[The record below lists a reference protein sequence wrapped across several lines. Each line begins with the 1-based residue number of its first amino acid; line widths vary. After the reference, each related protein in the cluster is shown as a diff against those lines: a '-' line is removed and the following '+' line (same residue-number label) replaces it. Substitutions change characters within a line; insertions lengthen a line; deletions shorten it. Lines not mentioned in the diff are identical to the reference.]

1 MQKLYDYLLAGDL
14 HHETSEKK
22 NKLLNKSF
30 CSDVICVLSNGKFL
44 TSKHRAVGLGLHSL
58 TGLKQTVVYLS
69 KPRHSVSYKQMEEI
83 QKVQKELALN
93 LSNESRILPL
103 VPMDSNKKVN
113 DYTFQSFK
121 IWMKKTYVRNYY
133 KGINVYLTCIIIFA
147 LFLNG
152 LPYSLC
158 FGTNETFTYLYFIY
172 HFRII
177 ITFLKTLKY
186 FWK

>member
-1 MQKLYDYLLAGDL
+1 MIENSSEVSWPLTFVELIHQQRDAPKIMQKLYDYLLAGDL

-121 IWMKKTYVRNYY
+121 IWMKKTSVRNY
-133 KGINVYLTCIIIFA
+133 
-147 LFLNG
+147 
-152 LPYSLC
+152 
-158 FGTNETFTYLYFIY
+158 
-172 HFRII
+172 
-177 ITFLKTLKY
+177 
-186 FWK
+186 